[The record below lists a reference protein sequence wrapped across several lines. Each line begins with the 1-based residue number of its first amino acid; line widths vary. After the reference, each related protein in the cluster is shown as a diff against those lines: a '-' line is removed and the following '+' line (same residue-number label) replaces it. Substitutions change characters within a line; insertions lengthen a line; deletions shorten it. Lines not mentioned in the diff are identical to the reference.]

1 MLSHPGRRLALVVA
15 LALIQPPAALAA
27 RSPTNDAAALA
38 GRAQREFQG
47 ARGTAAR
54 DPRLAARRYADAA
67 ALYGR
72 AAAALPEDAGHRET
86 RADLL
91 GQAGSAY
98 LEAHRLAPDDA
109 APLHAARSLART
121 HLDALAAS
129 YGPAAANLGEH
140 AQASSLIR
148 EIDALLGVPA
158 EVAAPAPR
166 PPPQRRV
173 DWRRVGL
180 GTSLALAGVSI
191 GAAMGTGFAVTRAP
205 FTGPA
210 YDDIVAAAAASG
222 VPSGPMDD
230 MCTNGAAL
238 AATPVIS
245 ACETRDRI
253 WRASIAMMAVSGV
266 MVASAIT
273 FGVLVARARRS
284 RVGVAAAPT
293 PGGAFIAAGA
303 RF

>member
-1 MLSHPGRRLALVVA
+1 MFSHSGRQLAVVVA

-98 LEAHRLAPDDA
+98 LEAHRLASDDA

-121 HLDALAAS
+121 HLEALAAS
-129 YGPAAANLGEH
+129 YGPAAADLGEH

-158 EVAAPAPR
+158 EVAAPA

-230 MCTNGAAL
+230 MCANGAAL
-238 AATPVIS
+238 AAAPVIS

-253 WRASIAMMAVSGV
+253 WHASITMMAVSGV